1 LADEKE
7 REKKE
12 KAKDH
17 HSHMA
22 EIWEYEQFKKR
33 NLEESSEDKE
43 KPANVRPRLGF

>member
-1 LADEKE
+1 
-7 REKKE
+7 
-12 KAKDH
+12 
-17 HSHMA
+17 MA